1 MSLRTIAS
9 AEVFIMVRT
18 AVLAMVA
25 QTKTKIL
32 EVGSRHTIYLEKGF
46 VEDSAFPFK
55 PGEPISIRVD
65 GKKLIVEKA

>member
-1 MSLRTIAS
+1 MSLRTGANT
-9 AEVFIMVRT
+9 EVFIMVRT
-18 AVLAMVA
+18 MVFAMVA

-32 EVGSRHTIYLEKGF
+32 RVGSRHTIYLEKSF

-55 PGEPISIRVD
+55 PNEPISVRVE